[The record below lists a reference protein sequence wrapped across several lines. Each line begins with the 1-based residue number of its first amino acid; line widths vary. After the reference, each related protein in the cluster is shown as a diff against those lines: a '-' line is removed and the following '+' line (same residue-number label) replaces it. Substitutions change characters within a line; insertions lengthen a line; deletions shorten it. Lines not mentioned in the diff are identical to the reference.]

1 MSNPKENP
9 TRISGP
15 TKKVLERAYREL
27 VPEEERSNVT
37 VVKRRPEW
45 IRGKLPS
52 PQLTG
57 ETHSI
62 VRRNR
67 LFTVCEEAH
76 CPNLG
81 ECWQKR
87 HATIMI
93 LGDTCTRSCGFCAV
107 KTGKPN
113 ELDRDEPRRVGDAAK
128 ELRLKHLVITSVNR
142 DELLLG
148 GADIFAETIR
158 QVREKSPETR
168 IEVLTP
174 DFKGYEPALK
184 ILFDARPDIFNHNI
198 ETVPRLYDIVR
209 PQAKYQRSLEVLKA
223 GKEAGLITKSGLM
236 VGLGET
242 EEEIYEVLRD
252 LRAVGV
258 DMVTIGQYL
267 QPTKN
272 HLPVIRF
279 VHPDEFKRYE
289 TYGYE
294 LGFGSVASGPM
305 VRSSYNAEE
314 FFERSSV
321 KILLEN
327 HRKR

>member
-1 MSNPKENP
+1 MPESKDKTP
-9 TRISGP
+9 RISGP
-15 TKKVLERAYREL
+15 TKKVLERALKEL
-27 VPEEERSNVT
+27 VGSNENSDIT
-37 VVKRRPEW
+37 LVKKRPEW
-45 IRGKLPS
+45 IRGKVPS

-57 ETHSI
+57 ETHRI
-62 VRRNR
+62 VRKNQ

-113 ELDRDEPRRVGDAAK
+113 ELDWDEPRRVGDAAK
-128 ELRLKHLVITSVNR
+128 ELQLKHLVITSVNR

-158 QVREKSPETR
+158 QVREKSPHTR

-209 PQAKYQRSLEVLKA
+209 PQAKYQRSLDVLKA

-242 EEEIYEVLRD
+242 EEEIYDVLRD
-252 LRAVGV
+252 LRANGV

-289 TYGYE
+289 VYGYE

-314 FFERSSV
+314 FFERSNV
-321 KILLEN
+321 KMLLEKN
-327 HRKR
+327 RIG